1 MSSNFFSKFLAPV
14 RKDNFI
20 FGFIMGL
27 LLPLG
32 GVIIYRYAKLGSFS
46 TREVFQY
53 LIYQPGHS
61 LLTVALSLS
70 LLANAVLFTLYI
82 NAHIDK
88 TAKGVFVATL
98 IYGLTVLSLK
108 TFG

>member
-14 RKDNFI
+14 KKDNFI

-32 GVIIYRYAKLGSFS
+32 GIVIYRYNKLGSFS
-46 TREVFQY
+46 GKEVFQY
-53 LIYQPGHS
+53 LIYQPGHN

-70 LLANAVLFTLYI
+70 LLVNAVLFTLYI